1 MESLEELRHWVAE
14 EAECQVQA
22 SEIKH
27 GFSSD
32 GSVQGKSLTKSYF
45 GTTEEKR
52 DHPCK
57 VCNQKHP
64 IWKCDMFK
72 GMEHR
77 KKWETAK
84 KLGLCYRCLGKGHLG
99 DSCTWNRE
107 CGIDGCKDRH
117 HRLLHEEKVT
127 SGYMEGKADT
137 PITEENK
144 SSTYE
149 TVQEHA
155 QRSIALRTV
164 PVILKHGERRLQVNC
179 FLDEGSDTSYVNE
192 DVVEELGL
200 YGRKEKVIINVANGQ
215 KVNLMSATME
225 IGLES
230 LDGRVDTV
238 IVAKTSNNICG
249 GMKPTNWLQIK
260 DQWKHLRDIPF
271 PKLGKRSKIDVL
283 IGSDYYNLLFPMK
296 EVRGGDNE
304 PSARLCPLG

>member
-1 MESLEELRHWVAE
+1 MGDGEETWTVLPLLGERAPSLVTHVLGTEGVELMDARTDTIGYFTRRK
-14 EAECQVQA
+14 A
-22 SEIKH
+22 S
-27 GFSSD
+27 
-32 GSVQGKSLTKSYF
+32 GS
-45 GTTEEKR
+45 
-52 DHPCK
+52 
-57 VCNQKHP
+57 
-64 IWKCDMFK
+64 
-72 GMEHR
+72 
-77 KKWETAK
+77 
-84 KLGLCYRCLGKGHLG
+84 
-99 DSCTWNRE
+99 
-107 CGIDGCKDRH
+107 
-117 HRLLHEEKVT
+117 
-127 SGYMEGKADT
+127 MEGKADT
-137 PITEENK
+137 LVTEENK

-304 PSARLCPLG
+304 PSARLCPLGWTAIGTIGTSEGLGTSNTGYLNTYRIRQ